1 MSSHWCSKADALVA
15 EIEEG
20 TEGSGSSGALE
31 ITRVCA
37 FRMPRRSS
45 DQVIVTNKDEFE
57 VELGSADIGLAAR
70 KPAGIHVRLGGF
82 GLEFGSGRF
91 DIDI

>member
-1 MSSHWCSKADALVA
+1 MGW
-15 EIEEG
+15 EIM
-20 TEGSGSSGALE
+20 
-31 ITRVCA
+31 RVCA

-45 DQVIVTNKDEFE
+45 DRVIVTNKDEFE

-70 KPAGIHVRLGGF
+70 KPAGICARLGGF

-91 DIDI
+91 DIDIYSKQGKGKVPNSGD